1 MTVMCGALRAKRA
14 NKCARILHAL
24 QSFVEDH
31 PSFFVDNFN
40 YKPDG
45 KAGQRGKMFALFR
58 DEILPSAVR
67 FGHVRSDVE
76 AVLSTISDQGRH
88 VKSLTVRSDG
98 LASVRSIEG
107 WEFLDA

>member
-1 MTVMCGALRAKRA
+1 MWVPRRAWA
-14 NKCARILHAL
+14 N
-24 QSFVEDH
+24 
-31 PSFFVDNFN
+31 
-40 YKPDG
+40 KPDG
-45 KAGQRGKMFALFR
+45 KAGQHGKMFALFR

-107 WEFLDA
+107 WEFLGA